1 MNEIVKN
8 VKVQIEEI
16 NQYIDTDESWRDYE
30 QRGIAIILRNQ
41 LLDFVKKY
49 ELMIE
54 SSDSNVLMY

>member
-1 MNEIVKN
+1 MKEILKN
-8 VKVQIEEI
+8 IKIQITELNSHI
-16 NQYIDTDESWRDYE
+16 NSDESWRDLE